1 MLEITFGWF
10 AFWCAA
16 GVIWTGRGMICMLLA
31 MLLHELGHLTVLAVY
46 RIPVYRIRLGFAD
59 IKMETG
65 PLVDRTELR
74 CALAGPG
81 VNLLLWV
88 MLSRLCPPFGA
99 VNLLLAG
106 FNLLPLPW
114 LDGGRAIRA
123 AYGLLREK

>member
-1 MLEITFGWF
+1 MLEIKFGWF

-46 RIPVYRIRLGFAD
+46 GIPVYRIRLGFAD

-81 VNLLLWV
+81 VNLLLWAV
-88 MLSRLCPPFGA
+88 LSRFCPPFSA